1 VVHLDLPQNAAGLQ
15 RWQAAADLSVTPA
28 GGSTQALGALVLQ
41 DLALYGGVQMST
53 EPGSGSGSGVLLG
66 VALRADLGALSW
78 RARGVPMAARP

>member
-41 DLALYGGVQMST
+41 DLACTAGVQMST

-78 RARGVPMAARP
+78 RAGGVPMAARP